1 MFFYLCEVFSQ
12 PCTIPGLSLCDFS
25 EHRDPSLSAKYE
37 KQLSFTAEHMMAF
50 SESLSY
56 LSALDWYA
64 QSQEPAEF
72 THGVP

>member
-1 MFFYLCEVFSQ
+1 MFFTFVRS
-12 PCTIPGLSLCDFS
+12 
-25 EHRDPSLSAKYE
+25 SLSPAPSQASIYVVCLSFIILRFLLKYE

-50 SESLSY
+50 TESLSY

-64 QSQEPAEF
+64 KSQERAEF